1 MPNFLNGI
9 CVYLWFLSF
18 FFFKGSFQIK
28 SVWDVGKKENDTDSK
43 RLSPRSFQSISHRVK
58 YFLASKKL
66 WKVEKIL
73 HNLVTELAIFGPETS
88 SI

>member
-1 MPNFLNGI
+1 
-9 CVYLWFLSF
+9 
-18 FFFKGSFQIK
+18 
-28 SVWDVGKKENDTDSK
+28 VGKKENDTDSK

-73 HNLVTELAIFGPETS
+73 HNLVTELAIFGPET
-88 SI
+88 